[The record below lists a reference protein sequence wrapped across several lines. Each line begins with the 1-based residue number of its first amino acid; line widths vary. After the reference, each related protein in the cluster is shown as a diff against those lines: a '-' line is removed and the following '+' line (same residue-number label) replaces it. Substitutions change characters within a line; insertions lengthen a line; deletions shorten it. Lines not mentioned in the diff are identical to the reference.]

1 MTVRDNHQQAQFDAV
16 ISSLEHGMSL
26 TGACRAAK
34 LGRGTLYKA
43 MRDDESLRE
52 RVLASERAAVSV
64 VEDALFAKASSGNL
78 GACVFWLCNRA
89 KDRWQDVRKL
99 QVEAVKATGVDLSKL
114 LQAVPP
120 VSTSA
125 EIIDAEVVE
134 LPGDVE
140 GPAEPRSEP
149 DAAEAARVPDAPA
162 DAVEVTDGAPAGKYA
177 VGDLVTACGTETFST
192 TFGGGKALTVKEVH
206 ADEGAGV
213 EYTVAC
219 GASTIRIRERGL
231 APVAGD
237 EAGLP
242 GV

>member
-1 MTVRDNHQQAQFDAV
+1 MTLPDVRAEQKRLV
-16 ISSLEHGMSL
+16 LESLEGGV
-26 TGACRAAK
+26 TFQEAAK
-34 LGRGTLYKA
+34 AAGCGRRTVYRWQQLDPEFK
-43 MRDDESLRE
+43 
-52 RVLASERAAVSV
+52 AAVELALSSRLGV
-64 VEDALFAKASSGNL
+64 VEDSLYVKAVGGNVV
-78 GACVFWLCNRA
+78 AAIFWLCNRA

-192 TFGGGKALTVKEVH
+192 TFGGGKALTVQAVH